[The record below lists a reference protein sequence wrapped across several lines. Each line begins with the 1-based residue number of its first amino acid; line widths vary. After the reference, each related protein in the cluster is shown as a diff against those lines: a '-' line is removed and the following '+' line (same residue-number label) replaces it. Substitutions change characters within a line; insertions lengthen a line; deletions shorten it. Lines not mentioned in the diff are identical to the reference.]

1 MKIKALKKLQLITVL
16 IFILTILII
25 IAGLLLLG
33 LFHGKEVVTIK
44 SNHLVKNTEPLIYEY
59 NGFTLW
65 SKYSWY
71 YILTNN
77 NICLNNFGSYY
88 IIHNSYNYSLLWLKI
103 AVIFSTIVVPIFISI
118 ILSLTFLI
126 IGLKRKIKNN
136 NFWDAIANCE
146 IISNGFSPFMY
157 YF

>member
-1 MKIKALKKLQLITVL
+1 MKLKKLQLITVL
-16 IFILTILII
+16 LFILTILII
-25 IAGLLLLG
+25 ITGLLLLG
-33 LFHGKEVVTIK
+33 LFHGKEVVTVK
-44 SNHLVKNTEPLIYEY
+44 NNHLFKNTKPLIYEY

-77 NICLNNFGSYY
+77 NISFNNFGSEY
-88 IIHNSYNYSLLWLKI
+88 IIHNYYNYSLLQLKI
-103 AVIFSTIVVPIFISI
+103 AVIFSTIIVPIFVSI

-146 IISNGFSPFMY
+146 IISNY
-157 YF
+157 YIH

>member
-103 AVIFSTIVVPIFISI
+103 AVIFSTIVVQIFISI

-146 IISNGFSPFMY
+146 IISNY
-157 YF
+157 YIH

>member
-1 MKIKALKKLQLITVL
+1 MKIKALKKLQLVTVL
-16 IFILTILII
+16 LFVLTILIVI
-25 IAGLLLLG
+25 TLLLLLG
-33 LFHGKEVVTIK
+33 LFHGKEVVT
-44 SNHLVKNTEPLIYEY
+44 VKNNNLFKNTKPLIYEY

-77 NICLNNFGSYY
+77 NICLKNFGSCY
-88 IIHNSYNYSLLWLKI
+88 IIHNSYSYSLLWLKI
-103 AVIFSTIVVPIFISI
+103 AVIFSTIVVPIFVSI
-118 ILSLTFLI
+118 ILSLTFFI

-146 IISNGFSPFMY
+146 IISNY
-157 YF
+157 YIH

>member
-1 MKIKALKKLQLITVL
+1 MKIKTLKKLQLITVSL
-16 IFILTILII
+16 FILTVLII
-25 IAGLLLLG
+25 INGLLLLG
-33 LFHGKEVVTIK
+33 LFHGKEVVT
-44 SNHLVKNTEPLIYEY
+44 VKNNYLFKNTKRLIYEY

-77 NICLNNFGSYY
+77 NISFKDFGNEY
-88 IIHNSYNYSLLWLKI
+88 IIDNYYSYPLLWLKI
-103 AVIFSTIVVPIFISI
+103 AVIFSTIVVPIFVSI

-146 IISNGFSPFMY
+146 IISNY
-157 YF
+157 YIH

>member
-1 MKIKALKKLQLITVL
+1 MTIKSLKKLQLITVL
-16 IFILTILII
+16 LFILTILII
-25 IAGLLLLG
+25 IAELLLLG

-44 SNHLVKNTEPLIYEY
+44 SNHLVKNTKPLIYEY

-88 IIHNSYNYSLLWLKI
+88 IIHNYYNYSLLSLKI
-103 AVIFSTIVVPIFISI
+103 AIIFFYNCSSNFYFYNFVINIFHYW
-118 ILSLTFLI
+118 F
-126 IGLKRKIKNN
+126 KKENK
-136 NFWDAIANCE
+136 
-146 IISNGFSPFMY
+146 
-157 YF
+157 

>member
-1 MKIKALKKLQLITVL
+1 MKLKKLQLITVL
-16 IFILTILII
+16 IFILTILIM
-25 IAGLLLLG
+25 IAGLLLLS
-33 LFHGKEVVTIK
+33 LFHGKEVVTT
-44 SNHLVKNTEPLIYEY
+44 KNTEPLTYEY

-77 NICLNNFGSYY
+77 NICFKNFGSYY
-88 IIHNSYNYSLLWLKI
+88 IIDNSYNYSLLWLKI
-103 AVIFSTIVVPIFISI
+103 AIIFSTIVVPIFISI

-146 IISNGFSPFMY
+146 IISNY
-157 YF
+157 YIH